1 MSNQEEQLRI
11 KRLQLS
17 NFKGFSNFSLT
28 LERMTMLVG
37 PNNAGKSTIIGAF
50 RALSVALRTARSRNP
65 QILQS
70 SDVHQWGYR
79 ISTES
84 IPISLENAQHNYSD
98 QDAVATFTFSN
109 RRVLRLAFSPDTGCS
124 LLVEPDGPVVRSVS
138 NFKRHFPID
147 IGVVPV
153 LGPLEHNEQLVEEET
168 VQRNLQTHRASR
180 NFRNYWRQSAEAEFQ
195 EFRQT
200 IRESWDGIDIERPE
214 ISIDESGLPVVHMM
228 CTEQRITRELY
239 WMGFGFQIWLQIMTH
254 VLRARSSTIIVI
266 DEPETYMH
274 PALQRYLINVLRD
287 AGPDCL
293 LATHSSELVAEAD
306 RTEVALVDK
315 AQRSGK
321 SLESTTH
328 VDALDAIGSS
338 FNFALTDVLR
348 QHAAILVEGESDL
361 RYLRLLGAR
370 LSPKAL
376 KGTKVPPMIP
386 LGGHRPDDANDIA
399 RAMKTL
405 IGSDVRL
412 AVLLD
417 RDYRSDEEVE
427 ELEAGLQEEFTVAHI
442 LRRKEIENYFLTPS
456 VVSKTFEARRRENS
470 YNGDIDVVDL
480 LSSITDSLREDAESQ
495 YITRFVEYGS
505 RARRGVDPSTLNKQ
519 ALQRFRESWDTLDG
533 RLRIVSGKNVLKRVN
548 TALQEAG
555 EKAVTM
561 PQLARQMREIDI
573 PREMTTILRQLDRL
587 TAS

>member
-1 MSNQEEQLRI
+1 M
-11 KRLQLS
+11 
-17 NFKGFSNFSLT
+17 
-28 LERMTMLVG
+28 
-37 PNNAGKSTIIGAF
+37 
-50 RALSVALRTARSRNP
+50 
-65 QILQS
+65 
-70 SDVHQWGYR
+70 
-79 ISTES
+79 
-84 IPISLENAQHNYSD
+84 
-98 QDAVATFTFSN
+98 
-109 RRVLRLAFSPDTGCS
+109 
-124 LLVEPDGPVVRSVS
+124 
-138 NFKRHFPID
+138 
-147 IGVVPV
+147 
-153 LGPLEHNEQLVEEET
+153 LGPFEHNEQLVEEET

-180 NFRNYWRQSAEAEFQ
+180 NFRSYWYRSDESAFQ
-195 EFRQT
+195 EFR
-200 IRESWDGIDIERPE
+200 RSVRGSWDGIDIERPE
-214 ISIDESGLPVVHMM
+214 LSFDESGPPIVHMM

-254 VLRARSSTIIVI
+254 VLRARDATIIVI

-274 PALQRYLINVLRD
+274 PSLQRYILNVLRD

-321 SLESTTH
+321 RLRSSTH
-328 VDALDAIGSS
+328 VDALDAIGSR

-348 QHAAILVEGESDL
+348 QRAAILVEGESDL
-361 RYLRLLGAR
+361 RFLKLLGAR

-376 KGTKVPPMIP
+376 EGPKVPPYIP
-386 LGGHRPDDANDIA
+386 LGGHRPDDASDIA

-427 ELEAGLQEEFTVAHI
+427 ELEAALQDEFTIAHI
-442 LRRKEIENYFLTPS
+442 LRRKEIENYFLAPS
-456 VVSKTFEARRRENS
+456 LVSKTLAARRS
-470 YNGDIDVVDL
+470 GVIHDNGIDAVGL
-480 LSSITDSLREDAESQ
+480 LSSIADSLHEDTESQ
-495 YITRFVEYGS
+495 YLARFLEYGS
-505 RARRGVDPSTLNKQ
+505 RANRGVDASTLSRQ
-519 ALQRFRESWDTLDG
+519 ALQRFRSSWDTLDG
-533 RLRIVSGKNVLKRVN
+533 RLRIVSGKSVLKRLN

-561 PQLARQMREIDI
+561 PQLARQMRQTDI
-573 PREMTTILRQLDRL
+573 PREVTLVLRQLERL